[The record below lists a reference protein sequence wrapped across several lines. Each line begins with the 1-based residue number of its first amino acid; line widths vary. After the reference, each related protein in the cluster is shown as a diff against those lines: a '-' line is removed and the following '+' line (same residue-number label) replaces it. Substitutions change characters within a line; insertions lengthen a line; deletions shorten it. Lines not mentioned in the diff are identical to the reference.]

1 MTTPGTPDPTRDA
14 FNDMVK
20 GFIEDASYGEP
31 AEARLFAEAMAAL
44 DALITAARA
53 EGATAERARLAGLAS
68 EEDREMVERIMPA
81 CPKRWLHERWKH
93 STNAELALAAKM
105 CTPDYPC
112 GDCVLADAARTTLRA
127 RLAAARGEA
136 IEEAARVCDDAVV
149 ECRRAAQR
157 AQEQGNSEL
166 MCSREDK
173 ADCAEALAR
182 RIRALCPPPD
192 AEVGRG

>member
-1 MTTPGTPDPTRDA
+1 MTDLLHLMHHDLRRL
-14 FNDMVK
+14 
-20 GFIEDASYGEP
+20 
-31 AEARLFAEAMAAL
+31 ARENERLREEVANA
-44 DALITAARA
+44 
-53 EGATAERARLAGLAS
+53 ATAERARLAGLAS
-68 EEDREMVERIMPA
+68 EEDRAMVDAFGLAVFAVAVATERRNFDMAI
-81 CPKRWLHERWKH
+81 
-93 STNAELALAAKM
+93 AEKSGAAK
-105 CTPDYPC
+105 
-112 GDCVLADAARTTLRA
+112 ATLLA

-182 RIRALCPPPD
+182 RIRALLAAPTKG
-192 AEVGRG
+192 EGT